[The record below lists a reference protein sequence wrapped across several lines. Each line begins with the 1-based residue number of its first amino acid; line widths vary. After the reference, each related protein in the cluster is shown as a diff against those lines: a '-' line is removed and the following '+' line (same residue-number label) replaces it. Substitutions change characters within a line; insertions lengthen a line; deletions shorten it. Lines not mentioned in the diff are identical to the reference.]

1 MKSAAHP
8 IAAFCPSAEGG
19 TEEGRWRR
27 QKMGEREVYFYVGGK
42 NASERE
48 ERKELFSRE
57 KENGREKFPFTAAPD
72 FGAKAEDLSFHLRM

>member
-8 IAAFCPSAEGG
+8 IAVFCPSAEEGG
-19 TEEGRWRR
+19 DGKKWGKEKCTFMSAE
-27 QKMGEREVYFYVGGK
+27 KM
-42 NASERE
+42 RE